1 MPHQFDHISV
11 SEYRGVRG
19 VYAALW
25 DFAPRWPICNRLGVG
40 GIVDLSP
47 FSRISV
53 MGVADK
59 RRTFRALHQSG
70 CFVIPNP
77 WNVGSAR
84 YLQGLGFKALA
95 TTSAGYAHSIGY
107 SDGDVTRDMVLAHC
121 REIAQAT
128 DVPVNADFEGGY
140 ADDPD
145 EVAANVRLCIDTGV
159 AGLSIEDFTG
169 NDADPLYDFDL
180 AVRRVRAAR
189 DAIDKAGGDV
199 VFTAR
204 TEGFIRNRPDLDE
217 TIRRLKAF
225 ADAGADCLYSPGI
238 RTPEQIAATV
248 KAVSPKPINFL
259 NSGAFGYT
267 LDDLAA
273 LGVRRISVGGTLS
286 RVAMHAFVQSSRQLA
301 EGKFDSFAGIIS
313 NAELNKFFHEDLPSR
328 SKT

>member
-1 MPHQFDHISV
+1 VQDKIMSIA
-11 SEYRGVRG
+11 E
-19 VYAALW
+19 
-25 DFAPRWPICNRLGVG
+25 
-40 GIVDLSP
+40 
-47 FSRISV
+47 
-53 MGVADK
+53 K
-59 RRTFRALHQSG
+59 RRAFRALHQSG

-84 YLQGLGFKALA
+84 YMQGLGFKALA
-95 TTSAGYAHSIGY
+95 TTSSGFAHSIGY
-107 SDGDVTRDMVLAHC
+107 ADGDVTRDMTLAHY

-128 DVPVNADFEGGY
+128 DIPVNADFEGGY

-169 NDADPLYDFDL
+169 DESNPLYDFDL
-180 AVRRVRAAR
+180 AVKRVSAAR

-238 RTPEQIAATV
+238 KTREQIEATV
-248 KAVSPKPINFL
+248 KAVAPKPINFL

-267 LDDLAA
+267 VSDLAA
-273 LGVRRISVGGTLS
+273 LGVRRISVGGTIA
-286 RVAMHAFVQSSRQLA
+286 RIAMHAFIQSARQIA
-301 EGKFDSFAGIIS
+301 QEGKFDSFAGIMT
-313 NAELNKFFHEDLPSR
+313 NAELNKFFHDDLQRRP
-328 SKT
+328 KK

>member
-1 MPHQFDHISV
+1 MSIA
-11 SEYRGVRG
+11 E
-19 VYAALW
+19 
-25 DFAPRWPICNRLGVG
+25 
-40 GIVDLSP
+40 
-47 FSRISV
+47 
-53 MGVADK
+53 K
-59 RRTFRALHQSG
+59 RRAFRALHQSG

-84 YLQGLGFKALA
+84 YMQGLGFKALA
-95 TTSAGYAHSIGY
+95 TTSSGYAHSNGY
-107 SDGDVTRDMVLAHC
+107 ADGDVTRDMMLAHY

-128 DVPVNADFEGGY
+128 DIPLNADFEGGY

-169 NDADPLYDFDL
+169 DDSNPLYDFDL
-180 AVRRVRAAR
+180 AVKRVRAAR
-189 DAIDKAGGDV
+189 EAIDKSGDDI

-238 RTPEQIAATV
+238 KTREQIEATV
-248 KAVSPKPINFL
+248 KAVAPKPINFL

-267 LDDLAA
+267 VGDLAA
-273 LGVRRISVGGTLS
+273 LGVRRISVGGTIA
-286 RVAMHAFVQSSRQLA
+286 RIAMHAFIQSARQIA
-301 EGKFDSFAGIIS
+301 QDGKFDSFAGIMT
-313 NAELNKFFHEDLPSR
+313 NAELNKFFHDDLQRRP
-328 SKT
+328 KT

>member
-1 MPHQFDHISV
+1 MSIT
-11 SEYRGVRG
+11 
-19 VYAALW
+19 
-25 DFAPRWPICNRLGVG
+25 
-40 GIVDLSP
+40 
-47 FSRISV
+47 
-53 MGVADK
+53 DK
-59 RRTFRALHQSG
+59 RRTFRALHQGG

-95 TTSAGYAHSIGY
+95 TTSSGYAHSLGY
-107 SDGDVTRDMVLAHC
+107 SDGDVTRDMMLAHC

-128 DVPVNADFEGGY
+128 DIPVNADFEGGY

-145 EVAANVRLCIDTGV
+145 EVAENVRLCVATGV

-180 AVRRVRAAR
+180 AVKRVRAAR
-189 DAIDKAGGDV
+189 DAINKAGGDV

-204 TEGFIRNRPDLDE
+204 TEGFIRSRPDLGE

-238 RTPEQIAATV
+238 KTSEQITATI

-259 NSGAFGYT
+259 NSSAFGYSVN
-267 LDDLAA
+267 DLAA
-273 LGVRRISVGGTLS
+273 LGVRRISVGGTLA
-286 RVAMHAFVQSSRQLA
+286 RVAMDAFLESARQIA
-301 EGKFDSFAGIIS
+301 QEGKFDSFGGVIS
-313 NAELNKFFHEDLPSR
+313 NAELNKFFHDDLPHR
-328 SKT
+328 PKT